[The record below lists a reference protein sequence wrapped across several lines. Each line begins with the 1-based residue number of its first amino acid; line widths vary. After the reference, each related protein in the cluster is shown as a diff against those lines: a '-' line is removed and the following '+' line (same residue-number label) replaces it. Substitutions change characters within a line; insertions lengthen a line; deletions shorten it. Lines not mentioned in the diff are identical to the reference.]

1 MKSKVF
7 KNASWIIGCKLVKAF
22 LMLIVT
28 MISARYLGPS
38 NYGLISYAASLIAF
52 VTPIMKL
59 GLESTLVYE
68 IVNNPLKEGKI
79 VGTSIVMNFLSG
91 ILCLIGVCT
100 FTFFVNAGETE
111 TLIIC
116 ALYGISLLFQALEM
130 IQYWFQSKLL
140 SKYSAMS
147 MLISYIIVSILQ
159 VVILLTNKNLYLFC
173 LTYSLDFLLIAIFL
187 LVIYKNKGTQKL
199 SFSFKIGKKMLNK
212 SKYYI
217 ISTMMVTI
225 FAQTDKIMLKMMLD
239 NSSVGYYTAG
249 ITCAT
254 MFAFVFAAILD
265 SFRPTVFEAKK
276 KSNEAFQEQMKKL
289 YSILIYFSLLICL
302 LSTIFSPLIIKI
314 MYGKEYSLAIPVL
327 RVVVWYTTFSYLGSA
342 RNIWVM
348 AEEKQKYLWI
358 MNLSGAI
365 INIILNLILIPV
377 YNIVGAAI
385 ASLITQ
391 IFTNIIIGFIIK
403 PIRENNK
410 LMIQAL
416 NIRNLK
422 NIFFS
427 Q

>member
-249 ITCAT
+249 NTCAT

-265 SFRPTVFEAKK
+265 SFRPIVFEAKK
-276 KSNEAFQEQMKKL
+276 KSNEAFQDQMKKL

-327 RVVVWYTTFSYLGSA
+327 RVVVYNIFIFRISKKYLG
-342 RNIWVM
+342 N
-348 AEEKQKYLWI
+348 
-358 MNLSGAI
+358 G
-365 INIILNLILIPV
+365 
-377 YNIVGAAI
+377 
-385 ASLITQ
+385 
-391 IFTNIIIGFIIK
+391 
-403 PIRENNK
+403 
-410 LMIQAL
+410 
-416 NIRNLK
+416 
-422 NIFFS
+422 
-427 Q
+427 

>member
-1 MKSKVF
+1 
-7 KNASWIIGCKLVKAF
+7 
-22 LMLIVT
+22 
-28 MISARYLGPS
+28 
-38 NYGLISYAASLIAF
+38 
-52 VTPIMKL
+52 
-59 GLESTLVYE
+59 
-68 IVNNPLKEGKI
+68 
-79 VGTSIVMNFLSG
+79 
-91 ILCLIGVCT
+91 
-100 FTFFVNAGETE
+100 
-111 TLIIC
+111 
-116 ALYGISLLFQALEM
+116 
-130 IQYWFQSKLL
+130 
-140 SKYSAMS
+140 
-147 MLISYIIVSILQ
+147 
-159 VVILLTNKNLYLFC
+159 
-173 LTYSLDFLLIAIFL
+173 
-187 LVIYKNKGTQKL
+187 
-199 SFSFKIGKKMLNK
+199 
-212 SKYYI
+212 
-217 ISTMMVTI
+217 
-225 FAQTDKIMLKMMLD
+225 
-239 NSSVGYYTAG
+239 
-249 ITCAT
+249 
-254 MFAFVFAAILD
+254 
-265 SFRPTVFEAKK
+265 
-276 KSNEAFQEQMKKL
+276 
-289 YSILIYFSLLICL
+289 
-302 LSTIFSPLIIKI
+302 

>member
-1 MKSKVF
+1 MC
-7 KNASWIIGCKLVKAF
+7 I
-22 LMLIVT
+22 
-28 MISARYLGPS
+28 
-38 NYGLISYAASLIAF
+38 
-52 VTPIMKL
+52 
-59 GLESTLVYE
+59 
-68 IVNNPLKEGKI
+68 
-79 VGTSIVMNFLSG
+79 
-91 ILCLIGVCT
+91 
-100 FTFFVNAGETE
+100 
-111 TLIIC
+111 
-116 ALYGISLLFQALEM
+116 
-130 IQYWFQSKLL
+130 
-140 SKYSAMS
+140 
-147 MLISYIIVSILQ
+147 
-159 VVILLTNKNLYLFC
+159 
-173 LTYSLDFLLIAIFL
+173 
-187 LVIYKNKGTQKL
+187 IYKNKGTQKL

-416 NIRNLK
+416 DIRNLK